1 VSVSE
6 GSAKTSDVFLACTC
20 SRCSSLFAPL
30 AIHEYISHPSRRF
43 QPLRT
48 IPLLLPISL
57 SGWSFFLRFQHLHFG
72 FFKFAFAF
80 LVIYSSFWKPS
91 FGTSFEEHEARSRKI
106 HSREKIRREK
116 RQQEW
121 AKKGRQ
127 HTRRLFS
134 SSGFGVMGFS
144 NLLSG
149 ILNFVTFVLSI
160 PIIGAGIWLAKQHNT
175 VCVRFLQW
183 PVIIIGVFILLVS
196 LAGVFGAWCR
206 VSCLLWLYL
215 FVMFVLILLLF
226 VFTIFAFA
234 VTNAGAGQALS
245 GKGYKEYH
253 LGDYST
259 WLQRRVNNPSNWNTI
274 QSCLSDA
281 KVCNGLDNQYPTL
294 AQFNA
299 ASLTPIEVLVPSGPC
314 CYCFIGFLQ
323 GGQVGYV
330 CSSELDAL
338 HVNISCSARKGICA
352 MVSAMCHCPH
362 SLSHKQVCHDQ
373 NKTDNLLF
381 SFAYCSRGVASHL
394 PVVILHS

>member
-1 VSVSE
+1 M
-6 GSAKTSDVFLACTC
+6 C
-20 SRCSSLFAPL
+20 SRCSSLPPPL
-30 AIHEYISHPSRRF
+30 AIHEYICHPSRRL
-43 QPLRT
+43 QALRT

-57 SGWSFFLRFQHLHFG
+57 SGWTFFLRFQHRHFG
-72 FFKFAFAF
+72 FVS
-80 LVIYSSFWKPS
+80 LHLNFWLY
-91 FGTSFEEHEARSRKI
+91 
-106 HSREKIRREK
+106 IRRFGSQVLVPVLKSTKLAHERYIIGK
-116 RQQEW
+116 RYGV
-121 AKKGRQ
+121 KRDSRSGGRRDDN
-127 HTRRLFS
+127 TSGRRFS

-196 LAGVFGAWCR
+196 LAGLFGAWCR

-274 QSCLSDA
+274 KSCLSDA
-281 KVCNGLDNQYPTL
+281 KVCNGLDNQYPTI

-299 ASLTPIEVLVPSGPC
+299 SSLTPIEVLVPSGPC
-314 CYCFIGFLQ
+314 CYCFLGFLQ
-323 GGQVGYV
+323 GGQVGL
-330 CSSELDAL
+330 CL
-338 HVNISCSARKGICA
+338 
-352 MVSAMCHCPH
+352 
-362 SLSHKQVCHDQ
+362 Q
-373 NKTDNLLF
+373 
-381 SFAYCSRGVASHL
+381 L
-394 PVVILHS
+394 PA

>member
-1 VSVSE
+1 
-6 GSAKTSDVFLACTC
+6 
-20 SRCSSLFAPL
+20 
-30 AIHEYISHPSRRF
+30 
-43 QPLRT
+43 
-48 IPLLLPISL
+48 
-57 SGWSFFLRFQHLHFG
+57 
-72 FFKFAFAF
+72 
-80 LVIYSSFWKPS
+80 
-91 FGTSFEEHEARSRKI
+91 
-106 HSREKIRREK
+106 
-116 RQQEW
+116 
-121 AKKGRQ
+121 
-127 HTRRLFS
+127 
-134 SSGFGVMGFS
+134 MGFS

-206 VSCLLWLYL
+206 VSCLLWVYL

-274 QSCLSDA
+274 KSCLSDA

-294 AQFNA
+294 ALFNA
-299 ASLTPIEVLVPSGPC
+299 SSLTPIEVMVPSGPC
-314 CYCFIGFLQ
+314 CYCFLGFLQ
-323 GGQVGYV
+323 GGQVV
-330 CSSELDAL
+330 LCL
-338 HVNISCSARKGICA
+338 
-352 MVSAMCHCPH
+352 
-362 SLSHKQVCHDQ
+362 Q
-373 NKTDNLLF
+373 
-381 SFAYCSRGVASHL
+381 L
-394 PVVILHS
+394 PA